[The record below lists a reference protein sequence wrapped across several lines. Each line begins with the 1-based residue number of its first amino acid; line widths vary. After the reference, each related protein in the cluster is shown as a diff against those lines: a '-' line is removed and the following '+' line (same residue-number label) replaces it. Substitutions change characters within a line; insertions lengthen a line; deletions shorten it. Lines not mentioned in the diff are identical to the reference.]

1 MNEITLIGQ
10 LAVDPTYHC
19 TANGQDLTRFE
30 IRTSSGKATMP
41 SAATA
46 HHCIAWGPA
55 ALDLHKHLHRGDRL
69 LVRGAL
75 LYRLHKWQRG
85 KSYRVPEI
93 HIREYSYLGKGG
105 TITFTGSNK
114 HLCND

>member
-19 TANGQDLTRFE
+19 TVHGQDLIRFE
-30 IRTSSGKATMP
+30 LRTP
-41 SAATA
+41 SEVNSQASTSVA

-69 LVRGAL
+69 LVRGEL
-75 LYRLHKWQRG
+75 LYRQHNWQRG
-85 KSYRVPEI
+85 KTYRVPEI

-105 TITFTGSNK
+105 TITFTRSNK

>member
-1 MNEITLIGQ
+1 MNHITLIGR
-10 LAVDPTYHC
+10 LATAPTYHC
-19 TANGQDLTRFE
+19 TVHGQDLTRFE
-30 IRTSSGKATMP
+30 LHTSVNHEAA
-41 SAATA
+41 SASSA

-69 LVRGAL
+69 LVRGEL
-75 LYRLHKWQRG
+75 RYRVHKWQRG
-85 KSYRVPEI
+85 KTYRVPEI

-114 HLCND
+114 HLCID